1 MLAVFVNMITVFIG
15 SVVGI
20 IFKNNLSKKYERVVF
35 ISAGI
40 ISLTIGISM
49 AIITEHILIFAI
61 SIMLGGLT
69 GTMLS
74 IEEKI
79 ESFGKIIKK
88 TFLFKDNAGNFSL
101 GFLTSSILFCSG
113 SMAIVGSFQAGT
125 NGNYDLIFTKSVID
139 GFVAIFM
146 TTVYGIG
153 VAFSVISI
161 FVYQGALTL
170 LSSFLEPYVS
180 QTMLNEVSA
189 VGGATVMMIGLNL
202 LNITKIKT
210 GDFLPA
216 LIYAIFLVFAQ
227 DPDILQLGIP

>member
-15 SVVGI
+15 SIVGI

-88 TFLFKDNAGNFSL
+88 TFSFKDNAWNFSL

-216 LIYAIFLVFAQ
+216 LIYAIFLV
-227 DPDILQLGIP
+227 LVIPYISFL

>member
-1 MLAVFVNMITVFIG
+1 
-15 SVVGI
+15 
-20 IFKNNLSKKYERVVF
+20 
-35 ISAGI
+35 
-40 ISLTIGISM
+40 
-49 AIITEHILIFAI
+49 
-61 SIMLGGLT
+61 
-69 GTMLS
+69 
-74 IEEKI
+74 
-79 ESFGKIIKK
+79 
-88 TFLFKDNAGNFSL
+88 
-101 GFLTSSILFCSG
+101 
-113 SMAIVGSFQAGT
+113 MAIVGSFQAGT
-125 NGNYDLIFTKSVID
+125 NGNYDLIFTMSVID

-216 LIYAIFLVFAQ
+216 LIYAIFLV
-227 DPDILQLGIP
+227 LVIPYISFL

>member
-15 SVVGI
+15 SIVGI

-88 TFLFKDNAGNFSL
+88 TFSFKDNVGNFSL

-216 LIYAIFLVFAQ
+216 LIYAIFLV
-227 DPDILQLGIP
+227 LVIPYISFL

>member
-15 SVVGI
+15 SIVGI

-216 LIYAIFLVFAQ
+216 LIYAIFLV
-227 DPDILQLGIP
+227 LVIPYISFL

>member
-15 SVVGI
+15 SIVGI
-20 IFKNNLSKKYERVVF
+20 IFKNHLSKKYERVVF

-88 TFLFKDNAGNFSL
+88 TFSFKDNAGNFSL

-216 LIYAIFLVFAQ
+216 LIYAIFLV
-227 DPDILQLGIP
+227 LVIPYISFL

>member
-1 MLAVFVNMITVFIG
+1 MLAVFVNMIAVFIG
-15 SVVGI
+15 SIIGI
-20 IFKNNLSKKYERVVF
+20 IFKNNLSKKYENVVF
-35 ISAGI
+35 VSAGI

-49 AIITEHILIFAI
+49 AVATKHILIFAI

-69 GTMLS
+69 GTMFS
-74 IEEKI
+74 IEERI
-79 ESFGKIIKK
+79 ESFGKFLKK
-88 TFLFKDNAGNFSL
+88 TFSFKDNAGNFSL

-216 LIYAIFLVFAQ
+216 LIYAIFLV
-227 DPDILQLGIP
+227 LVIPYISFL